1 MSKISSTYHCRKCR
15 QALFTNQSLVPHG
28 EGKSKPFMKKKK
40 IKGNKNSKNNKK
52 RSYKQNNCSSYFL
65 EKHAWM
71 GDVEKLKGIIN
82 CPKCKTKLGSFNWS
96 GRQCSCGV
104 WVTPCFQ
111 IAQSKV
117 DQKIIKFDQYLQQK
131 IRSVPTNIDNSVNKN
146 KPLEMKKNEMENE
159 KEKEKEN
166 QEEEK
171 EKKLLKGNEE
181 EEKENEKEK
190 EKEEKKENEKE
201 KEKEKEKENE
211 KENENQKEKLELETS
226 QKQKQEIK
234 SNEND

>member
-1 MSKISSTYHCRKCR
+1 MSKINSTYHCRKCR

-40 IKGNKNSKNNKK
+40 IKGKKNSKSNKK

-117 DQKIIKFDQYLQQK
+117 DQKIIKFDQYLQQI
-131 IRSVPTNIDNSVNKN
+131 IRSFPTNSGNSIQNNKSM
-146 KPLEMKKNEMENE
+146 EM
-159 KEKEKEN
+159 
-166 QEEEK
+166 
-171 EKKLLKGNEE
+171 
-181 EEKENEKEK
+181 
-190 EKEEKKENEKE
+190 KE
-201 KEKEKEKENE
+201 KEKEKEKEQEKENLKEKEDENEKKNE
-211 KENENQKEKLELETS
+211 KEKNEEYIKENLKE
-226 QKQKQEIK
+226 QKQKQEIQ